1 MKHQI
6 GLTSAMNLIR
16 IIQDQPDLNIE
27 HRETCCATALLD
39 ALDWR
44 DTCYTE
50 AHKRSFEYKQKR
62 AKDYAYHIQA
72 LRDKYTAYMVWPQ
85 YVRDQYRRNLAA
97 HDNIIRLDKILE
109 DARAAGWL
117 VDKGTSIF
125 GTEAT
130 LTSEAG
136 DLILLKWD
144 CARSA
149 GPGILGTTGYI
160 ARLYIAKNKIEGIV
174 NNDFTEINTFADALA
189 ALN

>member
-1 MKHQI
+1 MCGK
-6 GLTSAMNLIR
+6 AMN
-16 IIQDQPDLNIE
+16 E
-27 HRETCCATALLD
+27 

-72 LRDKYTAYMVWPQ
+72 LRDKYSAYMVWPQ
-85 YVRDQYRRNLAA
+85 YVRDQYRRNLSA

-117 VDKGTSIF
+117 VDKGTSIY

-130 LTSEAG
+130 LIDAEG
-136 DLILLKWD
+136 NFIQLKYNG
-144 CARSA
+144 AVSA
-149 GPGILGTTGYI
+149 GPGLIAGTGYVS
-160 ARLYIAKNKIEGIV
+160 RLYLQRDKVEGIV
-174 NNDFTEINTFADALA
+174 TDTRYEIKTFADAIQIICDRP
-189 ALN
+189 